1 MTDPTRKKI
10 FWSSRFR
17 VLKERER
24 THVSKF
30 LIDILPA
37 NVLAQL
43 GIAEFGYVLENI
55 DQSELLGYSQDP
67 IFKYVVTGCNRR

>member
-1 MTDPTRKKI
+1 MISFTYNGIISVGILK
-10 FWSSRFR
+10 SSIYR
-17 VLKERER
+17 
-24 THVSKF
+24 
-30 LIDILPA
+30 DILPA